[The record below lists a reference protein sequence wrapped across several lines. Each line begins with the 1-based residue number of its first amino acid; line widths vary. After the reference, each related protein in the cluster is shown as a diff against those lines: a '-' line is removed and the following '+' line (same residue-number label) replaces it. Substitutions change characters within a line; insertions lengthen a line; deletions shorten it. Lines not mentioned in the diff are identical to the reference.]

1 MKYSFDASAIIQGW
15 RRFYPPNVFPALWS
29 KTEALIDQGTIRATE
44 EVLVEL
50 ERKDDEIHKWAVE
63 HRDMFLAIDDEIQ
76 DVVRDVLRD
85 HKKLLDTRKGRS
97 GADPFVIALAI
108 IHESSVV
115 TLEGKSRSPD
125 KRPNIP
131 DVCEVL
137 GVPWLSLLQMI
148 EQEKWV
154 F

>member
-15 RRFYPPNVFPALWS
+15 RRFYPPNVFPALWG
-29 KTEALIDQGTIRATE
+29 KAEALIDQGTIRATE

-50 ERKDDEIHKWAVE
+50 ERKDDEIHEWALE
-63 HRDMFLAIDDEIQ
+63 HKDMFVPIDDKIQ
-76 DVVRDVLRD
+76 DVVRDVLKD
-85 HKKLLDTRKGRS
+85 HRRLLDTRKGRS
-97 GADPFVIALAI
+97 GADPFVIALAVVRGCA
-108 IHESSVV
+108 VV

-125 KRPNIP
+125 KKPNIP

-137 GVPWLSLLQMI
+137 GVPCLSLLQMI
-148 EQEKWV
+148 EQEQWV

>member
-1 MKYSFDASAIIQGW
+1 VRYSFDASAIIQGW
-15 RRFYPPNVFPALWS
+15 RRFYPPSVFPALWARIE
-29 KTEALIDQGTIRATE
+29 TLIDEKIISATE

-50 ERKDDEIHKWAVE
+50 ERKDDEIHEWALE
-63 HRDMFLAIDDEIQ
+63 RKDMFVAIDEAIQ
-76 DVVRDVLRD
+76 DTVRDVLKD

-108 IHESSVV
+108 LQGCSVV
-115 TLEGKSRSPD
+115 TLEGRSRSPE

-137 GVPWLSLLQMI
+137 GVPCLSLLQMI
-148 EQEKWV
+148 EREGWV